1 MRVLIA
7 LDQSDMAIWTFRA
20 FLELDIK
27 DKMEIEML
35 YMHHTAC
42 CETTHKE
49 MRRNAS
55 GASAIAVRK
64 LVDENKLENEAEALI
79 QHIKDEFKEELAVF
93 NNTINVV
100 YTELDGSNPRLVI
113 NKTLEHIEA
122 TNPDKIV
129 FGIRGIVRLRETV
142 NEIEAFKKQCQLVK
156 HKECL
161 DCKKAAD
168 KKAKQDAKKDAQ
180 K

>member
-55 GASAIAVRK
+55 GASAIAVRNGSQRMFIQKKKPEK
-64 LVDENKLENEAEALI
+64 LKFLFLN
-79 QHIKDEFKEELAVF
+79 HFF
-93 NNTINVV
+93 
-100 YTELDGSNPRLVI
+100 
-113 NKTLEHIEA
+113 H
-122 TNPDKIV
+122 
-129 FGIRGIVRLRETV
+129 ET
-142 NEIEAFKKQCQLVK
+142 C
-156 HKECL
+156 
-161 DCKKAAD
+161 
-168 KKAKQDAKKDAQ
+168 
-180 K
+180 